1 MGLSKKFL
9 LIPLA
14 ATIGIGAGVITNVAA
29 LSGARTSPSGAPSVP
44 LVAHLKG
51 GSEEVPTAGD
61 PDGFGF
67 AVVNASP
74 ARGEVCIQLTT
85 TNVGPWTLAHIHEGG
100 VGAAGPVR
108 VDFAVTGTETGPELT
123 KCVSADGALINRIIA
138 DPASFY
144 VNVHSAQYPAGA
156 VRGQVAARSSETQ
169 FNPVPVRVYDS
180 RGLPAGKIKVNETRQ
195 VDLQLPAGVRAG
207 IITVT
212 VAETEIGGFLTVYA
226 GGAAAVPNSSTV
238 NWTTSG
244 AAVAVSTIVA
254 VDENGRIS
262 ITAGQNATHVIVD
275 VTGFIF

>member
-1 MGLSKKFL
+1 MGLSKKHL

-14 ATIGIGAGVITNVAA
+14 ATMVIGVGVITNVAA

-51 GSEEVPTAGD
+51 GTEETPTAGD

-74 ARGEVCIQLTT
+74 ARSEVCIQLTT

-100 VGAAGPVR
+100 VGTAGPVR
-108 VDFAVTGTETGPELT
+108 VDFAVTGTEVGPELT
-123 KCVSADGALINRIIA
+123 KCVTADAALINSIIA
-138 DPASFY
+138 NPASFY
-144 VNVHSAQYPAGA
+144 VNVHTAQFPAGA

-180 RGLPAGKIKVNETRQ
+180 RALPAGKIGVNETRQ

-212 VAETEIGGFLTVYA
+212 VTGTEIGGFLTVYA
-226 GGAAAVPNSSTV
+226 GGVSAVPSSSTV
-238 NWTTSG
+238 NWTASDSS
-244 AAVAVSTIVA
+244 VATTTYAA

-262 ITAGQNATHVIVD
+262 ITAGQNSTHVIVD
-275 VTGFIF
+275 VIGFVI

>member
-1 MGLSKKFL
+1 MGLSKKYL

-14 ATIGIGAGVITNVAA
+14 ATIGIGVGVMTNVGAG
-29 LSGARTSPSGAPSVP
+29 SGARTSPSGAPSVP

-51 GSEEVPTAGD
+51 GTEEVPTAGD

-67 AVVNASP
+67 AVVSASP
-74 ARGEVCIQLTT
+74 VKGEVCIQLTT
-85 TNVGPWTLAHIHEGG
+85 TNVGAWTLAHIHEGG
-100 VGAAGPVR
+100 VGATGPVK
-108 VDFAVTGTETGPELT
+108 VDFALTGTETGPELT
-123 KCVSADGALINRIIA
+123 KCVSADGVLINRIIA

-144 VNVHSAQYPAGA
+144 VNVHTAQFPAGA

-180 RGLPAGKIKVNETRQ
+180 RELPAGKIKVNETRQ

-212 VAETEIGGFLTVYA
+212 VTETEIGGFLTVYA
-226 GGAAAVPNSSTV
+226 GGVSAVPNSSTV

-262 ITAGQNATHVIVD
+262 ITAGQNGTHVIVD
-275 VTGFIF
+275 VIGFVI